1 MFPGVPPALDR
12 LAAVDGC
19 PRRGTLFTRT
29 LAHRLLGFGGWRV
42 EGGLP
47 DEPRFVLIVAPHTSN
62 WDFLIGLLA
71 MLALGLR
78 ANWLGKHTIFRFPV
92 GPVLRWFGGEPI
104 NRDAVQGTVD
114 VAIER
119 FQARNQWV
127 LALSPEG
134 TRKRVPQWK
143 TGFLRIAVGAGVPI
157 VPVWIDY
164 RRRVLGLGRP
174 LWPSGDQDAD
184 MTALRAIYRKEMARH
199 PAQFAEPANIPAD
212 IGEGLPSRA

>member
-1 MFPGVPPALDR
+1 VSPQ
-12 LAAVDGC
+12 GC
-19 PRRGTLFTRT
+19 PRRGTPFTRA
-29 LAHRLLGFGGWRV
+29 LARRLLGLGGWQV
-42 EGGLP
+42 EGSLP
-47 DEPRFVLIVAPHTSN
+47 DEPRCVLIVAPHTSA
-62 WDFLIGLLA
+62 WDFPVGILA

-78 ANWLGKHTIFRFPV
+78 ASWLGKHTIFRFPV

-104 NRDAVQGTVD
+104 NREAAQGTVE

-119 FQARNQWV
+119 FRARSQWV

-174 LWPSGDQDAD
+174 HWPSGDQDAD

-199 PAQFAEPANIPAD
+199 PEQFAEPAD
-212 IGEGLPSRA
+212 IGDGLPSRA